1 MNETEIELQKHLNKL
16 SSKQR
21 LLLTELK
28 RDEEKYIGRN
38 ILKYRT
44 YNTFDVL
51 NLIRKYIGII
61 EEE

>member
-1 MNETEIELQKHLNKL
+1 MNESEIELRSHLNKL

-21 LLLTELK
+21 LLLAELK
-28 RDEEKYIGRN
+28 RDKEKYIGRN

-51 NLIRKYIGII
+51 TLKNILI
-61 EEE
+61 